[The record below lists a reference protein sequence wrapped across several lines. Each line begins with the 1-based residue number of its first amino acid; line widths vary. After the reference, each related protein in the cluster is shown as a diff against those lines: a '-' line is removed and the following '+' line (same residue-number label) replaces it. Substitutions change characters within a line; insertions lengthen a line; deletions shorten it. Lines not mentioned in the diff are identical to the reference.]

1 MLYILSKSKMKSF
14 ASLLLIFVFTTCNVK
29 INPEYH
35 YMSYH
40 ALDISYEDA
49 LEKIKEIHEKN
60 PHFLHE
66 KFDIE
71 DSMIDYPDRKSYQ
84 TYFVISETNQVA
96 LRAFF
101 GKVKNYNLVVM
112 THYHDL
118 ETFGK
123 VTYKDIRNK
132 EKEGYT
138 QEEIDRFN
146 KSKEIFEAQILDKFG
161 DWKRIGPTDLEMDF

>member
-1 MLYILSKSKMKSF
+1 MKLF

-60 PHFLHE
+60 PHPLYETFGLENGINH
-66 KFDIE
+66 
-71 DSMIDYPDRKSYQ
+71 PDNKHYQ
-84 TYFVISETNQVA
+84 TYFVISETSQVA
-96 LRAFF
+96 LCTFF
-101 GKVKNYNLVVM
+101 GQVKDYSLVVM

-123 VTYKDIRNK
+123 VTYKDIRDK

-161 DWKRIGPTDLEMDF
+161 DSKRIGPTDLKMKF